1 MAVTVGR
8 TALAEVNLV
17 MAQGANNSFA
27 FIYYTDDTK
36 TSTVDLSG
44 YTARAQVR
52 PRIGG
57 DVSLDLTPMITLGGT
72 DGRVDV
78 VVPAAVTE
86 ALEITSPYQCVWDLE
101 LVDATAVPVR
111 FAEGKVTI
119 DPDVTRP
126 VVP

>member
-1 MAVTVGR
+1 MAVIVGR
-8 TALAEVNLV
+8 TALAKIDLV
-17 MAQGANNSFA
+17 LAQGANNPFA

-52 PRIGG
+52 RHVGG
-57 DVSLDLTPMITLGGT
+57 DVYLDLTPMITLGGT
-72 DGRVDV
+72 DGRIDV

-86 ALEITSPYQCVWDLE
+86 ALEIASPFSGVWDLE

-119 DPDVTRP
+119 DPDVTRM
-126 VVP
+126 VVS